1 MSERLTTR
9 EIIGYGLG
17 DTAANLFL
25 QMFNYYL
32 MIYYTDVFG
41 IPAAMAGLVIIITR
55 AWDTAIDPVMGI
67 ISDRTRTR
75 WGRFRPYMIWGAVPF
90 GLAGILAFTN
100 PHFGETGNVIWA
112 FATYSLLMLMFT
124 FINTPYNALMSV
136 LTSDINQRLKIS
148 SFKFVFAYLG
158 GIIVTLFAK
167 DMIQSLGGKNEQ
179 AGYQYTAIIFGVA
192 AVLLTIVS
200 FLSTRERVQPVPAQK
215 SSVKEDLKDLK
226 NNSPWILLLFI
237 NVFVVASISMRQGAS
252 AYYFK
257 YFVTQKELALSF
269 FGKTYHPDF
278 VSAFNATGHIA
289 MMLGVILIGIFTKN
303 IEKKRLYIIVMAI
316 ASLATFPFFF
326 LQPTSSVAMFVFQF
340 LINLTCGS
348 TGVLV
353 WAMYA
358 DIIDF
363 SDWKNNRNA
372 TGLIFSASIM
382 TQKLGW
388 TVGGAGV
395 GLLLS
400 YFGFKANAVQSATS
414 MEGIILMMS
423 IFPGL
428 CTLAASVLMY
438 FYKLDNTFM
447 TKISRELNERRAGN
461 TAVNEIE

>member
-1 MSERLTTR
+1 MSDRLTTR

-41 IPAAMAGLVIIITR
+41 IPAAAAGLVIIVTR

-67 ISDRTRTR
+67 LADRTKTR
-75 WGRFRPYMIWGAVPF
+75 WGRFRPYMIWGAIPF

-100 PHFGETGNVIWA
+100 PQFNETGKVIWA
-112 FATYSLLMLMFT
+112 FATYSMLMLMFT

-136 LTSDINQRLKIS
+136 LTPDIKQRLKIS

-167 DMIQSLGGKNEQ
+167 DMIESLGGGNEQ
-179 AGYQYTAIIFGVA
+179 AGYTNTAIIFGVGA
-192 AVLLTIVS
+192 IILTLVS
-200 FLSTRERVQPVPAQK
+200 FFSTKERVVPIPSQK

-226 NNSPWILLLFI
+226 NNMPWILLLFI

-257 YFVTQKELALSF
+257 YFVEQKELALTL
-269 FGKTYHPDF
+269 FGRTFRPDI

-303 IEKKRLYIIVMAI
+303 IEKKRLYVIVMMV
-316 ASLATFPFFF
+316 ASLATFPFYF
-326 LQPTSSVAMFVFQF
+326 LTGTNTTAMFAFQF

-358 DIIDF
+358 DIIDY

-400 YFGFKANAVQSATS
+400 YFGFKANLVQSSTS
-414 MEGIILMMS
+414 MGGIVLMMS
-423 IFPGL
+423 VLPAI
-428 CTLAASVLMY
+428 CTLAASVLML
-438 FYKLDNTFM
+438 FYKLDNGFM
-447 TKISRELNERRAGN
+447 TRISEELAVRRKLG
-461 TAVNEIE
+461 

>member
-1 MSERLTTR
+1 MSDRLTTR

-41 IPAAMAGLVIIITR
+41 IPAAAAGLVIIVTR
-55 AWDTAIDPVMGI
+55 AWDTAIDPIMGI
-67 ISDRTRTR
+67 LADRTKTR
-75 WGRFRPYMIWGAVPF
+75 WGRFRPYMIWGAIPF

-100 PHFGETGNVIWA
+100 PQFNETGKVIWA
-112 FATYSLLMLMFT
+112 FATYSMLMLMFT

-136 LTSDINQRLKIS
+136 LTPDIKQRLKIS

-167 DMIQSLGGKNEQ
+167 DMIQSLGGGNEQ
-179 AGYQYTAIIFGVA
+179 AGYTNTAILFGVGA
-192 AVLLTIVS
+192 IILTIVS
-200 FLSTRERVQPVPAQK
+200 FLSTKERVIPIPSQK

-226 NNSPWILLLFI
+226 NNMPWILLLFI

-257 YFVTQKELALSF
+257 YFVEQKELALTL
-269 FGKTYHPDF
+269 FGRTFRPDI

-303 IEKKRLYIIVMAI
+303 IEKKRLYVIVMMI
-316 ASLATFPFFF
+316 ASLATFPFYF
-326 LQPTSSVAMFVFQF
+326 LTGTNTTAMFAFQF

-358 DIIDF
+358 DIIDY

-400 YFGFKANAVQSATS
+400 YFGFKANITQSSTS
-414 MEGIILMMS
+414 MGGIVLMMS
-423 IFPGL
+423 ILPAI
-428 CTLAASVLMY
+428 CTLAASVLML
-438 FYKLDNTFM
+438 FYKLDNGFM
-447 TKISRELNERRAGN
+447 TRISEELAIRRKQG
-461 TAVNEIE
+461 

>member
-1 MSERLTTR
+1 MSDRLTTR

-41 IPAAMAGLVIIITR
+41 IPAAAAGLVIIITR

-67 ISDRTRTR
+67 LADRTKTR
-75 WGRFRPYMIWGAVPF
+75 WGRFRPYMIWGAIPF

-100 PHFGETGNVIWA
+100 PQFNETGKIIWA
-112 FATYSLLMLMFT
+112 FATYSMLMLMFT

-136 LTSDINQRLKIS
+136 LTPDIKQRLKIS

-167 DMIQSLGGKNEQ
+167 DMIQSLGGGNEQ
-179 AGYQYTAIIFGVA
+179 AGYTNTAIIFGVGA
-192 AVLLTIVS
+192 IILTIVS
-200 FLSTRERVQPVPAQK
+200 FLSTKERVVPIPSQK

-226 NNSPWILLLFI
+226 NNMPWILLLFI
-237 NVFVVASISMRQGAS
+237 NVFVVSSISMRQGAS

-257 YFVTQKELALSF
+257 YFVEQKELVLTL
-269 FGKTYHPDF
+269 FGRTFRPDI

-303 IEKKRLYIIVMAI
+303 IEKKRLYVIVMMI
-316 ASLATFPFFF
+316 ASLSTFPFYF
-326 LQPTSSVAMFVFQF
+326 LTGTNTTAMFTFQF

-358 DIIDF
+358 DIIDY

-395 GLLLS
+395 GLLLG
-400 YFGFKANAVQSATS
+400 YFGFKANIAQSSTS
-414 MEGIILMMS
+414 MGGIVLMMS
-423 IFPGL
+423 ILPAI
-428 CTLAASVLMY
+428 CTLAASVMML
-438 FYKLDNTFM
+438 FYKLDNGFM
-447 TKISRELNERRAGN
+447 TRISEELAIRRKQG
-461 TAVNEIE
+461 